1 MDDFIQH
8 IHPYLITRA
17 IKLYTGP
24 YSTECPPPMSGH
36 GWGGGGG
43 CDYKGVMSNAVSQ

>member
-24 YSTECPPPMSGH
+24 YSTESPPSPV
-36 GWGGGGG
+36 WGTDGEG
-43 CDYKGVMSNAVSQ
+43 DVILMA